1 MRHFYSEVFL
11 ELSRYFFDDLWSRP
25 LRDWCDLVLTN
36 KYYTPVIGYWTAIWF
51 LVTSS
56 ILLPKII
63 IIDRRTSLQIS
74 AEKEHNLCCIRFK
87 LSFSSKFTQFFPLKK
102 SPRWKVKAILTRGEK
117 TPGNLFQISCKFI
130 SLHRMPR
137 DKRKQLH
144 WHLIIPKRET
154 GAKVI
159 ALWPNLVI
167 IFCSKF
173 TMNEF
178 SFFNVIS
185 SWKSNYTFL
194 YKEFI
199 IY

>member
-117 TPGNLFQISCKFI
+117 RLEIYFKLVVNSFRCIGCHVIRGNSFIDIS
-130 SLHRMPR
+130 
-137 DKRKQLH
+137 
-144 WHLIIPKRET
+144 
-154 GAKVI
+154 
-159 ALWPNLVI
+159 
-167 IFCSKF
+167 
-173 TMNEF
+173 
-178 SFFNVIS
+178 
-185 SWKSNYTFL
+185 
-194 YKEFI
+194 
-199 IY
+199 